1 MEKAGIPFATVDEYI
16 KLFPVQVQ
24 KLLKELRKTIRD
36 AAPGVQEGIRY
47 RMPAF
52 FLNGN
57 LLYFAAYKNHIGLY
71 PLPKAVRAFKKELAA
86 FKHAKG
92 SVQFPLD
99 QPLPLPLIRK
109 IIQFRIL
116 ENAAKVREKAAR

>member
-1 MEKAGIPFATVDEYI
+1 
-16 KLFPVQVQ
+16 
-24 KLLKELRKTIRD
+24 
-36 AAPGVQEGIRY
+36 
-47 RMPAF
+47 MPAF

-57 LLYFAAYKNHIGLY
+57 LLYFAGYKKHIGLY
-71 PLPKAVRAFKKELAA
+71 PLPKTMRAFKKELAA